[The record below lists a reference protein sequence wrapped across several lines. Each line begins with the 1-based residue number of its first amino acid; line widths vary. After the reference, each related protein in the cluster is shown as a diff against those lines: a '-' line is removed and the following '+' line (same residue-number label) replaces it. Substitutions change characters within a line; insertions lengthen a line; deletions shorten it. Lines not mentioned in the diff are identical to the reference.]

1 MNWFFEL
8 IRNPYILAPFAAW
21 LTAQILKVIID
32 TAINKKFDPNRFFG
46 DGGMPSAH
54 SATVSA
60 LACICG
66 LGKGFGSVEFA
77 LSAVF
82 FAIVCRDATGV
93 RMETGKQAIVLNEFI
108 KLFEKHSEKKLVSIK
123 LKEFVGHT
131 PIQVA
136 AGVIIGV
143 GVTVAAYFVF
153 TNNGLI

>member
-1 MNWFFEL
+1 MNWFFDL
-8 IRNPYILAPFAAW
+8 ISNPYILAPMAAW
-21 LTAQILKVIID
+21 MTAQVLKVIID
-32 TAINKKFDPNRFFG
+32 TAINKKFDPDRFFG

-82 FAIVCRDATGV
+82 FAVVCHDAMGV

-108 KLFEKHSEKKLVSIK
+108 KLFENNSERKLGGIK
-123 LKEFVGHT
+123 LKELVGHT

-136 AGVIIGV
+136 AGVVIGAV
-143 GVTVAAYFVF
+143 IAVAAYFFFVG
-153 TNNGLI
+153 NGLI

>member
-1 MNWFFEL
+1 MTWFFDL
-8 IRNPYILAPFAAW
+8 IGNPYILTPASAC
-21 LTAQILKVIID
+21 LIAQLLKVVID
-32 TAINKKFDPNRFFG
+32 TIINRKFDPNRLLG

-77 LSAVF
+77 ISAILFVV
-82 FAIVCRDATGV
+82 VCRDAMGV

-108 KLFEKHSEKKLVSIK
+108 KLFEKHSEKKLVTVK

-136 AGVIIGV
+136 AGAVIG
-143 GVTVAAYFVF
+143 GGTAVAAYFLF
-153 TNNGLI
+153 AANGII